1 MSGALLA
8 ALFAAV
14 LVINLAITLAIIRGD
29 VTLDRI
35 GGSTGGRAGADRQTG
50 FAAVANASEREE
62 ESSEI
67 DGQPPSLETSGETV
81 SCQACGATNRAG
93 YRYCRW
99 CVQPAL
105 GGNGKRPGRDAAA
118 TQRPL

>member
-14 LVINLAITLAIIRGD
+14 LVINLAITLAILRGD
-29 VTLDRI
+29 VTLDRMV
-35 GGSTGGRAGADRQTG
+35 GSTGGRTDADRQTG
-50 FAAVANASEREE
+50 FAAVANASERED
-62 ESSEI
+62 ESSET
-67 DGQPPSLETSGETV
+67 DEQPPSLETSGETV

-105 GGNGKRPGRDAAA
+105 GGEGGSPGQGAAT

>member
-14 LVINLAITLAIIRGD
+14 LVINLAITLAIVRGD
-29 VTLDRI
+29 VDLDQVV
-35 GGSTGGRAGADRQTG
+35 GPTHGRTDADNKTG
-50 FAAVANASEREE
+50 FAAITSAREADTSEGDDR
-62 ESSEI
+62 
-67 DGQPPSLETSGETV
+67 PPSLKTSEGTV
-81 SCQACGATNRAG
+81 SGQAGGATNRAG

-99 CVQPAL
+99 GVQPAL
-105 GGNGKRPGRDAAA
+105 GSEGGGPGQGAAT

>member
-8 ALFAAV
+8 ALFVAV
-14 LVINLAITLAIIRGD
+14 LVINLAITLAVLRGD
-29 VTLDRI
+29 VDLERVLGS
-35 GGSTGGRAGADRQTG
+35 GGAGPDSEHQTG
-50 FAAVANASEREE
+50 FAAVMDASERGEAA
-62 ESSEI
+62 SEPA
-67 DGQPPSLETSGETV
+67 DTPPPLETSEATV
-81 SCQACGATNRAG
+81 ACQSCGATNRAR

-105 GGNGKRPGRDAAA
+105 GGDGARPSRDAAA

>member
-14 LVINLAITLAIIRGD
+14 LIIHLTVMLAILRGD
-29 VTLDRI
+29 VTLERVL
-35 GGSTGGRAGADRQTG
+35 GSDSADADSDHQTG
-50 FAAVANASEREE
+50 FAAVTNAAARDEATSEPA
-62 ESSEI
+62 
-67 DGQPPSLETSGETV
+67 GHPPPIETSGATV
-81 SCQACGATNRAG
+81 TCRACRATNRAG

-105 GGNGKRPGRDAAA
+105 GGDGARPSRDAAA

>member
-1 MSGALLA
+1 MSGALLV
-8 ALFAAV
+8 ALFAAI
-14 LVINLAITLAIIRGD
+14 LVINLAITLAIIRCD

-35 GGSTGGRAGADRQTG
+35 KGSTGGRAGAERQTG
-50 FAAVANASEREE
+50 FAAVANASEREK

-67 DGQPPSLETSGETV
+67 DEQPPSLETSGETV

-105 GGNGKRPGRDAAA
+105 GRDGKRPGQDAAA